1 MSKANPIFARPVP
14 AFLRKYEGLLSV
26 NTTNN
31 RKSLGNKDDLLDDHV
46 GRQGECEDKEKF
58 LVKNDDSEDN
68 VDSRPFTF
76 VSASEANEEAPE
88 EAEEAPTRVMF
99 RVTTKKRKNDEKGG
113 YDSHTQN
120 KKSLCLPQKKSLLS
134 FDDGE
139 VEE

>member
-31 RKSLGNKDDLLDDHV
+31 RKSLGNEDDLLDDHV
-46 GRQGECEDKEKF
+46 GGQGECEDKEKF
-58 LVKNDDSEDN
+58 LVKNDDSGDN

-76 VSASEANEEAPE
+76 VSATEAKEDPE

-99 RVTTKKRKNDEKGG
+99 RFTTKKRKDDENGG
-113 YDSHTQN
+113 YMAQN
-120 KKSLCLPQKKSLLS
+120 KKSFCLPQKKSLLS